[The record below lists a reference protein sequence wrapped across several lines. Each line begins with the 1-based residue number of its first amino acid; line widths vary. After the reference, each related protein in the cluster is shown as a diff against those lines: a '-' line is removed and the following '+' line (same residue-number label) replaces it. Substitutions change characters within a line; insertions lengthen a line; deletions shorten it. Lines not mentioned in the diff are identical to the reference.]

1 MKNIAIILAGGS
13 GKRMGAPMPKQFLE
27 VAGKTIVEHT
37 VDAFER
43 NPHIHEIAIV
53 ANADYLPEFEAVVA
67 RNPWK
72 KVRRILLGGKERYD
86 STLSAIRAY
95 AGCADNKAAG
105 ELCAHKENVDYGAK
119 EMCTYKENT
128 DYVAGELHDASAEK
142 TNLILHDA
150 VRPMVSQEL
159 IGIVALA
166 LEEHE
171 AVGVAIPSTDTIWQT
186 RNGFIESIPDR
197 NCLMRA
203 QTPQAFRLNLIKR
216 AYALALADPAFRA
229 TDDCGV
235 LIKYLP
241 SAPSFIVEGEER
253 NIKVTFKEDLP
264 LLERFLKEKE

>member
-27 VAGKTIVEHT
+27 VAGRTIVEHT
-37 VDAFER
+37 VDSFER

-53 ANADYLPEFEAVVA
+53 ANTDYLPEFEDVVA

-95 AGCADNKAAG
+95 SGCTDNKA
-105 ELCAHKENVDYGAK
+105 
-119 EMCTYKENT
+119 
-128 DYVAGELHDASAEK
+128 AGELHDASAEK
-142 TNLILHDA
+142 INLILHDA

-159 IGIVALA
+159 IGNVALA

-241 SAPSFIVEGEER
+241 STPIFIVEGEES
-253 NIKVTFKEDLP
+253 NIKVTFKEDL
-264 LLERFLKEKE
+264 LRLENKV